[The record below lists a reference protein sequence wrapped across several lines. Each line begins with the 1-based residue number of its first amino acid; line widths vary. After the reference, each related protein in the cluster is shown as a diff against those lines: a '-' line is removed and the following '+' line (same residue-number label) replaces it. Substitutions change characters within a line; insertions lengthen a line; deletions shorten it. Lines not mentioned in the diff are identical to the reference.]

1 MFEEFTFFLV
11 DWIREQPL
19 ILVYLAF
26 FLLAY
31 LENVIPPVP
40 GDVLVAFGGYLAA
53 EQIVGFTPLLVL
65 TTVASTLGFM
75 TMYTLGY
82 VMGDS
87 IKVKRSRFWLF
98 RYLDIKYMDRV
109 NFWMDRWGQGVVLAN
124 RFLAGTRSVISLLA
138 GISHANIRLTI
149 LNSTISSVLW
159 NSILL
164 SMGWFIRENWA
175 VIGEYL
181 NIYGWFVGLIIAVFV
196 GFRFWFWY
204 KKRKQRQTAGE
215 TADI

>member
-11 DWIREQPL
+11 DWVREQPRYL
-19 ILVYLAF
+19 IYLAF
-26 FLLAY
+26 FLVTY

-40 GDVLVAFGGYLAA
+40 GDLLVAFGGYLAA
-53 EQIVGFTPLLVL
+53 EQVLGFTPLLML
-65 TTVASTLGFM
+65 TTLASTLGFM

-82 VMGDS
+82 SMGDS

-109 NFWMDRWGQGVVLAN
+109 NQWMNRWGQGVVLAN

-138 GISHANIRLTI
+138 GISHADIKFTI
-149 LNSTISSVLW
+149 LNSTISSILW
-159 NSILL
+159 NTILL
-164 SMGWFIRENWA
+164 SLGWFIRENWT

-181 NIYGWFVGLIIAVFV
+181 NIYGWFVALVMAVFIA
-196 GFRFWFWY
+196 FRVYFWY
-204 KKRKQRQTAGE
+204 RKRKRKRQVAE
-215 TADI
+215 DI

>member
-11 DWIREQPL
+11 DWVREQPRYL
-19 ILVYLAF
+19 IYLAF
-26 FLLAY
+26 FMVAY

-53 EQIVGFTPLLVL
+53 EQVLGFTPLLML
-65 TTVASTLGFM
+65 TTLASTIGFM

-82 VMGDS
+82 SMGDS

-109 NFWMDRWGQGVVLAN
+109 NQWMNRWGQGVVLAN

-138 GISHANIRLTI
+138 GISQADIKLTI
-149 LNSTISSVLW
+149 LNSTISSILW
-159 NSILL
+159 NTILL
-164 SMGWFIRENWA
+164 SLGWFIRENWA

-181 NIYGWFVGLIIAVFV
+181 NIYGWFVALVIAVFIA
-196 GFRFWFWY
+196 FRVYFWY
-204 KKRKQRQTAGE
+204 RKRKRKHEVAE
-215 TADI
+215 DI

>member
-11 DWIREQPL
+11 DWIREQPRYL
-19 ILVYLAF
+19 IYLAF
-26 FLLAY
+26 FLIAY

-53 EQIVGFTPLLVL
+53 EQILGFTPLLVL
-65 TTVASTLGFM
+65 TTLASTFGFM

-82 VMGDS
+82 IMGDT

-109 NFWMDRWGQGVVLAN
+109 NQWMHRWGQGVVLAN

-138 GISHANIRLTI
+138 GISQADIKFTI

-159 NSILL
+159 NTILL
-164 SMGWFIRENWA
+164 SLGWFIRENWA

-181 NIYGWFVGLIIAVFV
+181 NIYGWFVALVIAVFIA
-196 GFRFWFWY
+196 FRVYFWY
-204 KKRKQRQTAGE
+204 RKRKQKQRVAE
-215 TADI
+215 DI